1 MQLEALVAIAHMAA
15 VGLAVA
21 HGVAREGTAVA
32 GAARVDE
39 ARAGHA
45 DDAAVGLGDLAAD
58 LADAA
63 ERGRGLQAQARRVF
77 HDDEHAAVGAAF
89 HARDHNLIL
98 RVDREHLLAL
108 DGADAG
114 AVVREGGL
122 VDVDAAPAGG
132 EDVGMLLDIRL
143 HARHIHLPEE
153 VIKRDLFLAHA
164 LGVRERGVAGLDLL
178 LVPLAV
184 DADLRLPG
192 RLHFGNDLVDDAAWD
207 ERRGQPLVAERV
219 HGRLDIGRAPLGDER
234 NVGIH
239 RRQVQAREDGQHK
252 EQDQQPAAETLFL
265 LRLFG
270 LLCLAAVLAGRG
282 RGGLRRTAAVVRRA
296 AARPGGVIRPL
307 AGIGLP
313 GRTLLRGALLRGTLL
328 RGALL
333 GRALLGRALLRGT
346 LLRGTLLRGTLLG
359 RALLGRALLGG
370 IGSGSLRARGARR
383 RGKQL
388 QEATPPLCTGD
399 YEGLDGGARKKFRTR
414 REKREG
420 PPSEPSRKR
429 AGRAAAQQSCAPAG
443 TLSSSMSRLSLP
455 SFSAERSIP
464 LEAMPIILRGGRF
477 RIATTVLPTSSS
489 GR

>member
-1 MQLEALVAIAHMAA
+1 MQLETLVAIAHMAA

-77 HDDEHAAVGAAF
+77 HNNEHAAVSAAF
-89 HARDHNLIL
+89 HARDEDLVV
-98 RVDREHLLAL
+98 RVDRKHLLAL

-114 AVVREGGL
+114 AVSREGGL

-132 EDVGMLLDIRL
+132 EGVGMLLDIRL
-143 HARHIHLPEE
+143 HARHIDLPEE
-153 VIKRDLFLAHA
+153 VVKRDLFLAHA
-164 LGVRERGVAGLDLL
+164 LGVRERRVAGLGLAFA
-178 LVPLAV
+178 PLAV

-192 RLHFGNDLVDDAAWD
+192 GLHFGEDLVNDAAWD

-234 NVGIH
+234 NVGID
-239 RRQVQAREDGQHK
+239 RRQVQAGEDGQHEK
-252 EQDQQPAAETLFL
+252 QDQQPAAEALFL
-265 LRLFG
+265 PRLFG
-270 LLCLAAVLAGRG
+270 LLCLAAVFAGRG
-282 RGGLRRTAAVVRRA
+282 RGRLLHTPAVVRRA
-296 AARPGGVIRPL
+296 AARAGGVIRPL
-307 AGIGLP
+307 AGAP
-313 GRTLLRGALLRGTLL
+313 LRGALLSRVLLSGTLL
-328 RGALL
+328 S
-333 GRALLGRALLRGT
+333 
-346 LLRGTLLRGTLLG
+346 GTLLG
-359 RALLGRALLGG
+359 RALLGRALLCRALLGG
-370 IGSGSLRARGARR
+370 IGSGPLRARGARR

-399 YEGLDGGARKKFRTR
+399 YEGLDGRARKMFRTP

-429 AGRAAAQQSCAPAG
+429 AGVRPLSKAARRRARCHRA
-443 TLSSSMSRLSLP
+443 
-455 SFSAERSIP
+455 
-464 LEAMPIILRGGRF
+464 
-477 RIATTVLPTSSS
+477 
-489 GR
+489 